1 MSNLHFI
8 YFSLSDLPTHTHTH
22 IYIYPVF
29 FTFHSKSTY
38 LIKFLKANDQS
49 NKDLRDISTEIHDS
63 KIGENAKVKGKT
75 WKVQKLDQFESIF
88 TL

>member
-1 MSNLHFI
+1 M
-8 YFSLSDLPTHTHTH
+8 
-22 IYIYPVF
+22 
-29 FTFHSKSTY
+29 
-38 LIKFLKANDQS
+38 KANDQS